1 MVNEFYLGID
11 QITNRLVI
19 PLMEDEKCYGLV
31 RRAISTEQKPKYLTT
46 KGFDNSKFIYGYDSV
61 DMDKDYV
68 VITEGCI
75 DAIVSRQLG
84 LNSVAVMGVEV
95 TQDKLQRIANDFDR
109 VMLMFD
115 NDSPGKAATEKLSKR
130 FIASGC
136 DTYYIEY
143 DAEDPGS
150 LKNIDQVKSYVRC
163 SII

>member
-1 MVNEFYLGID
+1 
-11 QITNRLVI
+11 
-19 PLMEDEKCYGLV
+19 MENEKCYGLV
-31 RRAISTEQKPKYLTT
+31 RRAISTSQKPKYLTT

-84 LNSVAVMGVEV
+84 LNSVAVMGVEI

-115 NDSPGKAATEKLSKR
+115 NDHPGKSATDKISKR

-136 DTYYIEY
+136 DTYRIEY